1 MHISGYML
9 VDATQQMDQRTSRM
23 VYLFFAEA
31 LRHRQAL
38 ISLIDQESIMGLT
51 GIQIFKM
58 LPKTNCG
65 ECGVPTCLA
74 FAMNL
79 ASGKAELDACPY
91 VSDEARE
98 KLAEASA
105 PPIRPVAIGS
115 GDRAFK
121 VGGETVMY
129 RHEKTFYNPTALAA
143 LIASD
148 IDAGDLDKKLKEWN
162 AFQYERVGLN
172 LRPELV
178 ALKDVNGDASSF
190 AAAAKKI
197 AEESEFGLVLMS
209 DNVDVL
215 KAGVDVSAFKKP
227 LLYAATADNADDMG
241 NLAKEK
247 GLPLAVKADDIDGLI
262 ALSDKLTGM
271 GLKDLVLDSGSREIK
286 QLFEDQVAIRR
297 APLKAGNRSL
307 GFPTITFPCE
317 MASNLDVE
325 TMLSSLLIAKYAGI
339 VVLSDFKGENL
350 FPLLLE
356 RLNIYTDPQRPM
368 TVTEGIY
375 EIGAPDENSPVLVT
389 TNFSLTY
396 FIVSGEIEGSR
407 IPSWLLIM
415 DTEGL
420 SVMTAWAAGKFAGDA
435 VAMFVKKCGIV
446 DKVAHKQII
455 IPGYAASISGE
466 MEEDLPDWQITIGP
480 RDASL
485 IPKFLKDLA
494 A

>member
-1 MHISGYML
+1 
-9 VDATQQMDQRTSRM
+9 
-23 VYLFFAEA
+23 
-31 LRHRQAL
+31 
-38 ISLIDQESIMGLT
+38 MGLT

-98 KLAEASA
+98 ALAEASA
-105 PPIRPVAIGS
+105 PPIRPVAIGA
-115 GDRAFK
+115 GVRAFK
-121 VGGETVMY
+121 VGGETVMF
-129 RHEKTFYNPTALAA
+129 RHEKTFYNPTGLGAM
-143 LIASD
+143 ISSD
-148 IDAGDLDKKLKEWN
+148 IDSGALDKKLKEWN
-162 AFQYERVGLN
+162 ALQYERVGLN

-178 ALKDVNGDASSF
+178 ALKDVNGDSGAF
-190 AAAAKKI
+190 AALAKKI

-209 DNVDVL
+209 DKVAVL
-215 KAGVDVSAFKKP
+215 KGAAEACAFKKP
-227 LLYAATADNADDMG
+227 VLYAATTDNAEEMG
-241 NLAKEK
+241 NLSKET
-247 GLPLAVKADDIDGLI
+247 GLPLAVKADNIDDLI

-286 QLFEDQVAIRR
+286 QVFEDQVAIRR
-297 APLKAGNRSL
+297 AALKAGNKAL

-317 MASNLDVE
+317 MAENLDME
-325 TMLSSLLIAKYAGI
+325 TVIASLLIAKYAGI
-339 VVLSDFKGENL
+339 VVLSDFKGESV

-356 RLNIYTDPQRPM
+356 RLNIFTDPQRPM

-375 EIGAPDENSPVLVT
+375 EIGTPDENSPVLVT

-407 IPSWLLIM
+407 VPSWLLIM

-420 SVMTAWAAGKFAGDA
+420 SVMTAWAAGKFSGD
-435 VAMFVKKCGIV
+435 VVGMFVKKCGIA
-446 DKVAHKQII
+446 DKVAHKKII

-466 MEEDLPDWQITIGP
+466 MEEELGDWEIMIGP

-485 IPKFLKDLA
+485 LPKFLKDMA
-494 A
+494 

>member
-1 MHISGYML
+1 
-9 VDATQQMDQRTSRM
+9 
-23 VYLFFAEA
+23 
-31 LRHRQAL
+31 
-38 ISLIDQESIMGLT
+38 MGLT

-98 KLAEASA
+98 ALAEASA
-105 PPIRPVAIGS
+105 PPIRPVAIGA
-115 GDRAFK
+115 GVRAFK

-129 RHEKTFYNPTALAA
+129 RHEKTFYNPTGLGAM
-143 LIASD
+143 ISSD
-148 IDAGDLDKKLKEWN
+148 IDSGALDKKLKEWN
-162 AFQYERVGLN
+162 ALQYERVGVN

-178 ALKDVNGDASSF
+178 ALKDVNGDSGAF
-190 AAAAKKI
+190 AALAKKI
-197 AEESEFGLVLMS
+197 AEKSEFGLVLMS
-209 DNVDVL
+209 DKVAVL
-215 KAGVDVSAFKKP
+215 KGAAEACAFKKP
-227 LLYAATADNADDMG
+227 VLYAATTDNAEEMG
-241 NLAKEK
+241 NLSKET
-247 GLPLAVKADDIDGLI
+247 GLPLAVKADNIDDLI

-286 QLFEDQVAIRR
+286 QVFEDQVAIRR
-297 APLKAGNRSL
+297 AALKAGNKAL

-317 MASNLDVE
+317 MAENLDME
-325 TMLSSLLIAKYAGI
+325 TVIASLLIAKYAGI
-339 VVLSDFKGENL
+339 VVLSDFKGESV

-356 RLNIYTDPQRPM
+356 RLNIFTDPQRPM

-375 EIGAPDENSPVLVT
+375 EIGTPDENSPVLVT

-407 IPSWLLIM
+407 VPSWLLIM

-420 SVMTAWAAGKFAGDA
+420 SVMTAWAAGKFSGD
-435 VAMFVKKCGIV
+435 VVGMFVKKCGIA
-446 DKVAHKQII
+446 DKVAHKKII

-466 MEEDLPDWQITIGP
+466 MEEELGDWEIMIGP

-485 IPKFLKDLA
+485 LPKFLKDMA
-494 A
+494 